1 MFDLRKLF
9 GLDIGSKKTA
19 KERLRLVLIHDRA
32 TVSQQTIEAMKR
44 DLIEVISRYLEIDTH
59 ELEFKMES
67 QDEKVALVANIP
79 IIDGKKGIKGA

>member
-9 GLDIGSKKTA
+9 GLDIGSKNTA

-44 DLIEVISRYLEIDTH
+44 DLIEVISHYLEIDTD

>member
-44 DLIEVISRYLEIDTH
+44 DLIEVISRYLEIDTD

>member
-44 DLIEVISRYLEIDTH
+44 DLIEVISCYLDIDTDD
-59 ELEFKMES
+59 LEFKMES
-67 QDEKVALVANIP
+67 QNEKVALVANIP
-79 IIDGKKGIKGA
+79 IITGKKGIKGA